1 MRGAERTMMDRLTKI
16 GNVRA
21 MSAKEVDTSRLGIGF
36 EKLDRAVF
44 DPEKAYEPLAKI
56 GVKYVRIQSGW
67 QRTERIKGIYD
78 FAWLDAIVDRLRS
91 DGMIPWMNIVYGN
104 EIYDE
109 RAAEAYGAV
118 GCPPLFSDE
127 AFNAWIAYVRAL
139 VVHFRGRVRDYEI
152 WNEPDG
158 RGTWKCGA
166 NPVDYARLAIP
177 TAKAIHESD
186 PDARALIGAMCR
198 ANMVFFAGL
207 AEEGAFDICDALTY
221 HCYTPS
227 DKVMADSIRSMRA
240 LCDYY
245 KPGMPVIQGES
256 GTQSRSGGN
265 GALKQGVWSERRQA
279 KYMARHLIIDLL
291 GGAEF
296 ASYFS
301 CMDMIEALNG
311 KNGDKA
317 SWLDYGY
324 FGVLGAEFDENGFA
338 IGDYKPKMS
347 YRTLQ
352 VLASVL
358 SGEWKVQ
365 DLPIMPR
372 PDVSKRIFGTDVN
385 DFETL
390 GGGFLRPDG
399 SRAYVYWHAS
409 DLMTSE
415 YESTVTLHAAGVPGA
430 VKLVDMLDGSIYSL
444 PESIAEPHG
453 DGRWIFHNLPIKDYP
468 MMLTFGNF
476 LRE

>member
-44 DPEKAYEPLAKI
+44 DPEKAYGPLAKI

-78 FAWLDAIVDRLRS
+78 FAWLDAIVDRLRA

-324 FGVLGAEFDENGFA
+324 SEFSVQNLMRTALQSA
-338 IGDYKPKMS
+338 IISRKCHTVHFRCS
-347 YRTLQ
+347 HRCFRE
-352 VLASVL
+352 
-358 SGEWKVQ
+358 SG
-365 DLPIMPR
+365 R
-372 PDVSKRIFGTDVN
+372 YRIF
-385 DFETL
+385 
-390 GGGFLRPDG
+390 R
-399 SRAYVYWHAS
+399 
-409 DLMTSE
+409 
-415 YESTVTLHAAGVPGA
+415 
-430 VKLVDMLDGSIYSL
+430 
-444 PESIAEPHG
+444 
-453 DGRWIFHNLPIKDYP
+453 
-468 MMLTFGNF
+468 
-476 LRE
+476 

>member
-1 MRGAERTMMDRLTKI
+1 MDRLTKI
-16 GNVRA
+16 GDVRA
-21 MSAKEVDTSRLGIGF
+21 KSAREVKTSRLGIGF

-44 DPEKAYEPLAKI
+44 DPEKAYAPLAKI

-67 QRTERIKGIYD
+67 QRTEREKGKYD
-78 FAWLDAIVDRLRS
+78 FSWLDGIVDRLIS

-104 EIYDE
+104 ELYDE

-127 AFNAWIAYVRAL
+127 AFEAWIAYVRAL
-139 VVHFRGRVRDYEI
+139 VAHFRGRVRDYEI

-166 NPVDYARLAIP
+166 DPLDYARLAIP
-177 TAKAIHESD
+177 TAQAIHECD
-186 PDARALIGAMCR
+186 PDARALLGAMCR

-207 AEEGAFDICDALTY
+207 AEAGAFDVCDALTY

-256 GTQSRSGGN
+256 GAQSRSGGN

-296 ASYFS
+296 
-301 CMDMIEALNG
+301 
-311 KNGDKA
+311 
-317 SWLDYGY
+317 
-324 FGVLGAEFDENGFA
+324 
-338 IGDYKPKMS
+338 
-347 YRTLQ
+347 
-352 VLASVL
+352 
-358 SGEWKVQ
+358 
-365 DLPIMPR
+365 
-372 PDVSKRIFGTDVN
+372 VS
-385 DFETL
+385 
-390 GGGFLRPDG
+390 
-399 SRAYVYWHAS
+399 
-409 DLMTSE
+409 
-415 YESTVTLHAAGVPGA
+415 
-430 VKLVDMLDGSIYSL
+430 
-444 PESIAEPHG
+444 
-453 DGRWIFHNLPIKDYP
+453 
-468 MMLTFGNF
+468 
-476 LRE
+476 